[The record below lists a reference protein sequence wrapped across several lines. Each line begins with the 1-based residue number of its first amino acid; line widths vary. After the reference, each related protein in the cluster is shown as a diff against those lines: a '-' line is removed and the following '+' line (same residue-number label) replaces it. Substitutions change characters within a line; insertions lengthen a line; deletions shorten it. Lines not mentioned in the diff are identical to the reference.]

1 MYAQVLVSRKLSH
14 GVYKLAHIL
23 NGAFLSTIILRESWW
38 LVSIRV
44 WLAKQPYRVWWSPRV
59 ESLLGHFGL
68 L

>member
-14 GVYKLAHIL
+14 GVYKLAHVL

-44 WLAKQPYRVWWSPRV
+44 WLAKQPYRI
-59 ESLLGHFGL
+59 
-68 L
+68 